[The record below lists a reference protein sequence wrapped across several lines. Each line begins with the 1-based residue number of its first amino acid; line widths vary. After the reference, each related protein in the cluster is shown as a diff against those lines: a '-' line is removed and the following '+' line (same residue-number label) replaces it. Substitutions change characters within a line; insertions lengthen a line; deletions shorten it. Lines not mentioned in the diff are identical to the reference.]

1 MEHALIKF
9 SDNTAYIYD
18 SHEENTLHFY
28 LSSNNNLIV
37 STTSCFS
44 DEEEDLSVFVSKK
57 DRLHLIEFLQ
67 RGL

>member
-28 LSSNNNLIV
+28 LSLNNNLIV

-44 DEEEDLSVFVSKK
+44 DEEDLSVFVSKK